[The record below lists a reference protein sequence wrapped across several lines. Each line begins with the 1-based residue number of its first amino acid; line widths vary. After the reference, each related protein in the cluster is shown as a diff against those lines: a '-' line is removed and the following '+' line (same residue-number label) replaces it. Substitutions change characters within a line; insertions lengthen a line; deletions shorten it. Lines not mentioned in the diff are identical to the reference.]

1 MFRPIFKIGAR
12 ERIFLIINRVK
23 STGGSLPSGVERTA
37 TGLVFNIV
45 SKEEPTEG
53 VFRFV
58 VAAPEIAKK
67 ARPGQFV
74 IVRLNAHGERIPL
87 TIACASQGQ
96 ITLFVQA
103 VGKTSM
109 DMSHLAAGDGIL
121 DIAGPLGL
129 ASEIERFGTVVLV
142 GGGFGIAALWPIA
155 RKLTA
160 VGNRTLALVGAR
172 SKNLLLLE
180 NELQA
185 AASEVRTATNDGSA
199 GTRGLVTDL
208 LKRVIA
214 EERAIDR
221 VVAIGPVPMMRAV
234 CDITR
239 AHNIP
244 TRVSLNPIMIDGTGM
259 CGACRVTVGGEMKFA
274 CVDGPEF
281 DGHAVDFDGLK
292 NRLRGYKMEERASRE
307 RIRDDEACRLEAA
320 ETPGGGNER
329 TT

>member
-1 MFRPIFKIGAR
+1 
-12 ERIFLIINRVK
+12 
-23 STGGSLPSGVERTA
+23 
-37 TGLVFNIV
+37 VFDIV

-58 VAAPEIAKK
+58 VAAPEIARK

-87 TIACASQGQ
+87 TIARADKGQ

-155 RKLTA
+155 RELTA
-160 VGNRTLALVGAR
+160 AGNRTIALVGAR
-172 SKNLLLLE
+172 SKNLLLLRD
-180 NELQA
+180 ELAA
-185 AASEVRTATNDGSA
+185 AASEVRIATNDGSA

-208 LKRVIA
+208 LRQVIA
-214 EERAIDR
+214 EERAVDR

-234 CDITR
+234 CDIT
-239 AHNIP
+239 HDIP

-281 DGHAVDFDGLK
+281 DGHAVDFDGLE
-292 NRLRGYKMEERASRE
+292 NRLRGYKVEERASRE
-307 RIRDDEACRLEAA
+307 RVGDNEACRLEAA
-320 ETPGGGNER
+320 DTSGRGA
-329 TT
+329 